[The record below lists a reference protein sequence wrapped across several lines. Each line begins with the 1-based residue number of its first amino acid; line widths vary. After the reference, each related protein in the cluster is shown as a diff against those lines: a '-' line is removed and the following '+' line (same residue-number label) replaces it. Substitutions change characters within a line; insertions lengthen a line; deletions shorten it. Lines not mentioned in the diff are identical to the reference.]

1 MRVPFVSRPTDHR
14 TGTGASERKVLAF
27 TAAVFVVSTAAVASL
42 LLYLG
47 QGAFASFL
55 AGFFVGATAAVEV
68 GWFGGHALFSKDG
81 DA

>member
-1 MRVPFVSRPTDHR
+1 
-14 TGTGASERKVLAF
+14 
-27 TAAVFVVSTAAVASL
+27 VFVVSTAAVASL